1 MTGAVLLDGNEVAL
15 LGPAHS
21 GGEAEIFHVHD
32 RPDLVVKIYRERI
45 EGKDARRLARI
56 VAMTPPSCQGGS
68 ANRSPE
74 LAWPSAL
81 VHAPNGAI
89 IGYAMRYF
97 GHPDHF
103 PLAALLYRRA
113 RLRYFKH
120 SVASGSLVRAGRNL
134 ASVVATMHR
143 GGIVVGDL
151 SDRNIV
157 VDLKGF
163 VTLLDC
169 DSVSFTDPTTGEF
182 FPSTVYT
189 PDYCAP
195 ERFRGQQATKAT
207 DAFALAILL
216 HLLLTAGSHP
226 FAGVPVDDRSAEAS
240 IDQNIIDGQSYVV
253 RGDRMIVPKWI
264 PDPETVLA
272 PRLLEMFK
280 AAFGPG
286 LSDLAARPRADEW
299 LTGLDHAL
307 DDLRPCRLQPHHA
320 YDVHLLACPWCAQT
334 EATGDDP
341 FA

>member
-1 MTGAVLLDGNEVAL
+1 MTGAVLLDGDEVAL
-15 LGPAHS
+15 LGPSHS
-21 GGEAEIFHVHD
+21 GGQAEIFHVPD
-32 RPDLVVKIYRERI
+32 RPDLIVKIYRERI

-56 VAMTPPSCQGGS
+56 VTMTPPSCQGGI
-68 ANRSPE
+68 ANLSPE

-103 PLAALLYRRA
+103 PLAALIYRRT

-120 SVASGSLVRAGRNL
+120 SVASESLVRAGRNL
-134 ASVVATMHR
+134 SSVVATMHR

-189 PDYCAP
+189 PEYGAP
-195 ERFRGQQATKAT
+195 ERFLGQQATKAT
-207 DAFALAILL
+207 DVFALAVLL
-216 HLLLTAGSHP
+216 YLLLTAGSHP
-226 FAGVPVDDRSAEAS
+226 FAGVPVEERSAEAS
-240 IDQNIIDGQSYVV
+240 IDRNIIDGQSYVV
-253 RGDRMIVPKWI
+253 HGDRMIVPKWI

-272 PRLLEMFK
+272 PRLLDMFK

-307 DDLRPCRLQPHHA
+307 DDLRPCPVQPHHA
-320 YDVHLLACPWCAQT
+320 YDVHLPACPWCAQT